1 MLWCAGRAARGHR
14 ATICASAASHQ
25 WLLCSSVPAPI
36 HTTLNCSPE
45 FGYLLLLP
53 CFGESLHSRRL
64 ADWAGLAPC
73 LTHPSRADISR
84 GGLGGWRPSVL
95 PPKTCMRA
103 NAAAPNPVVRCNSNI
118 FELCVITVEIMMVLQ
133 CALQG
138 LAGCYKQGV
147 GPDRHLCLPHPS

>member
-1 MLWCAGRAARGHR
+1 MLPCAGRAARGHR
-14 ATICASAASHQ
+14 ATICASAASHL
-25 WLLCSSVPAPI
+25 WLLCSSVPASV
-36 HTTLNCSPE
+36 HTILTCSPE
-45 FGYLLLLP
+45 FANLRLP
-53 CFGESLHSRRL
+53 CFDESLQARSG
-64 ADWAGLAPC
+64 AGLAPC

-103 NAAAPNPVVRCNSNI
+103 NAAAPNSVVRCNSNI

-138 LAGCYKQGV
+138 LAGRYKQGV